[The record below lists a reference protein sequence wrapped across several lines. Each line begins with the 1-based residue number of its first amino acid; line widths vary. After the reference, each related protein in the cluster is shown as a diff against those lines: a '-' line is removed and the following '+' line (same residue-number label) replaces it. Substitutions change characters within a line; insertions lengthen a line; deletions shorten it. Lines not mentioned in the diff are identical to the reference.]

1 MLTNE
6 LTGLSAQGQFVF
18 LQSYLLH
25 PYTIAALAA
34 VVYLWILH
42 KEMRWKVLLP
52 LVLIMVMICTPLGYK
67 LSFKRYFRL
76 FWILPR
82 GLLIA
87 LAGADLFRRLKNQW
101 LRLAALLLAG
111 GIIVLTGASWF
122 NHESVKPAYTAY
134 KLDKGIPELCDRMLE
149 ETPHPKA
156 VFAGPWGPLMARQYS
171 ADIELLWGR
180 NAYGFIMPISKEAKK
195 VFKAWNKDPHDWD
208 ALLAYMSKK
217 GYDYLGTTSGSQALK
232 DAAEKY
238 QYEKILKS
246 GDYKLFARK
255 GRTVSGGEQA
265 AESRDEQ

>member
-67 LSFKRYFRL
+67 FSFKRYFRL

-87 LAGADLFRRLKNQW
+87 LAGADLFCRLKNQW
-101 LRLAALLLAG
+101 LRLATLLLAG